1 MKDELKMCEDYARTL
16 AQLTELV
23 RSVCYTDKYTQNDV
37 DKLSSLGDRS
47 LLVDVY
53 LDVFLPNLH
62 IITPL
67 TTGQECEFVG
77 ADEQDVLL
85 LKSYVSVVDNCEML
99 LQAIGAK
106 GVKDEQSTL
115 LFS

>member
-1 MKDELKMCEDYARTL
+1 MEDEFVMCEEYAKTL
-16 AQLTELV
+16 EQLASLL
-23 RSVCYTDKYTQNDV
+23 RQVCYSDKYTAKDINDL
-37 DKLSSLGDRS
+37 KSLGDRS

-67 TTGQECEFVG
+67 TSGQECEFVG

-115 LFS
+115 FFS